1 MDHLLVEFGREILKM
16 IPGRVSTEIDASF
29 SFDTGELQLGSQ
41 LTYSWDYC
49 QSQADHR
56 SVQID
61 GCAQGAGI
69 DQGGSCASVRLKVAD
84 LQIASTW
91 EGIQAAKELER
102 EGIWYVHDTPDSAHP
117 L

>member
-41 LTYSWDYC
+41 LTYSRDC
-49 QSQADHR
+49 RQSQADHR

-69 DQGGSCASVRLKVAD
+69 DQGGSWCRLKVAD

-102 EGIWYVHDTPDSAHP
+102 EGIWYVHDTPGSAHP